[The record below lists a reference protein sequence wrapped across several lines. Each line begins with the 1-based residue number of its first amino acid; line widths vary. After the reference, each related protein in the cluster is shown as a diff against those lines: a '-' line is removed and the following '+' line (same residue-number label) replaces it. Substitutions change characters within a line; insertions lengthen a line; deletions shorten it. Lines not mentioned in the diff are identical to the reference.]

1 MLDRVLINFE
11 LIKTQSYDRSMIP
24 SLPEKLYKTS
34 YFEDCRSSKNRSILC
49 VCEDSENE
57 QDAKRAVLGNFYD
70 KDLTISH
77 ISSY

>member
-1 MLDRVLINFE
+1 MLDRVLTNFE
-11 LIKTQSYDRSMIP
+11 FQILST
-24 SLPEKLYKTS
+24 EKLYKTS
-34 YFEDCRSSKNRSILC
+34 YFEDCRSSKSRSILC

-70 KDLTISH
+70 KDLTIPH

>member
-1 MLDRVLINFE
+1 MLDRVLINLEFCILHFE
-11 LIKTQSYDRSMIP
+11 
-24 SLPEKLYKTS
+24 
-34 YFEDCRSSKNRSILC
+34 FFW
-49 VCEDSENE
+49 